1 MIKKVFVMFGL
12 SCLLL
17 SGCQISAGTSL
28 ESSTLTPTGY
38 ASEEVQRIS
47 VFYDGSLYLYNATGF
62 DLPKEDG
69 WELLGQVVSVNDLE
83 WPSEDFA
90 GTHLN
95 IGQEIYWEPSEPQKL
110 YVKYDNGFALFEAE
124 KTKRK
129 ESTEYLDYV
138 TAGIKLWTS
147 DSLELKLMNVSN
159 ETISY
164 GEAFTME
171 VLHNGTWE
179 KLPVLSEDYGFN
191 DISYELEPGEY
202 RFIDIDF
209 AWLYGEL
216 REGWFRIIKEIY
228 LQDGTIYSVPAE
240 FGNLGFRQTESVNSK
255 DFGNPKEMLD
265 QMPMVSNVEVKKSN
279 EDALQIE
286 FELENVGVCMF
297 VASKGTN
304 LSLPNETFID
314 STKIEW
320 TALTADD
327 EYIFPYMKVNEAGNM
342 FMIDW
347 TYEEYHFAIYGKS
360 PEKTADRDMAGKIAL
375 EMIRNLGADTTNIKI
390 DYGASSIYT
399 KAEMDEAIELIKKEF
414 STWDRCEL
422 HSISYS
428 TDDACSESNIAWM
441 NEMEKATDADE
452 TFTQCIMF
460 KSDFH
465 SPLHGGSGFNPDEE
479 YTDWQWWLARSED
492 GQWKLMT
499 YGY

>member
-1 MIKKVFVMFGL
+1 MIKKIFVMFGL
-12 SCLLL
+12 SCFML

-28 ESSTLTPTGY
+28 ESSPLTPTGY
-38 ASEEVQRIS
+38 ATKEVQRIS
-47 VFYDGSLYLYNATGF
+47 VFYDGSLYLHNATGF
-62 DLPKEDG
+62 DLPKEDS
-69 WELLGQVVSVNDLE
+69 WELLGQVASVNNLE

-95 IGQEIYWEPSEPQKL
+95 IGQEIYREPSEPQKL
-110 YVKYDNGFALFEAE
+110 YVKYDSGFALFEAE
-124 KTKRK
+124 ETKK
-129 ESTEYLDYV
+129 EESTEYLDYV

-147 DSLELKLMNVSN
+147 DSLELKLTNVSN

-164 GEAFTME
+164 GESFTME
-171 VLHNGTWE
+171 VLHDGIWE

-191 DISYELEPGEY
+191 DISYKLEPGEY

-209 AWLYGEL
+209 
-216 REGWFRIIKEIY
+216 
-228 LQDGTIYSVPAE
+228 
-240 FGNLGFRQTESVNSK
+240 
-255 DFGNPKEMLD
+255 GNPKEVLD
-265 QMPMVSNVEVKKSN
+265 QMPITSNVIVTKSN
-279 EDALQIE
+279 EDELEIK
-286 FELENVGVCMF
+286 FELENVGVCTF
-297 VASKGTN
+297 VASKGKN

-314 STKIEW
+314 STKIKW
-320 TALTADD
+320 TAQTADD
-327 EYIFPYMKVNEAGNM
+327 ECIFPYMKVNEAGDM

-347 TYEEYHFAIYGKS
+347 TYKEWYFAIYGKS

-375 EMIRNLGADTTNIKI
+375 EIIRNLGVHTTNIKI

-414 STWDRCEL
+414 STWDGCEL

-441 NEMEKATDADE
+441 NEMEKATDAEE

-465 SPLHGGSGFNPDEE
+465 SPLHGGSGFNSNEE
-479 YTDWQWWLARSED
+479 YTDWQWWLARSES